1 MRCSRM
7 GTVPRDRTAPPFWIR
22 VSCVFL
28 LALVWACDRA
38 PARDV
43 TLMGASEPS
52 GRGPRGSG
60 VERPDQLPPASHT
73 LDSEGFVDNGGRTSS
88 ERNRTEAS
96 GMRATETGSQVPAG
110 TPGSGFPLPFGP
122 AVRERTRE
130 VPANRWALGT
140 PQPSG
145 ANARVV
151 ARKMARAY
159 CDREWSCGR
168 ISVAEAWGSKARCI
182 GRVDTRFYESLGAAN
197 CPDAFDPNL
206 VPACL
211 SSIRRTSCDVK
222 IEDMASVGD
231 CTPNTL
237 CLPR

>member
-1 MRCSRM
+1 M
-7 GTVPRDRTAPPFWIR
+7 
-22 VSCVFL
+22 

-43 TLMGASEPS
+43 TITS
-52 GRGPRGSG
+52 GTMARSS
-60 VERPDQLPPASHT
+60 PDQLPPATHT
-73 LDSEGFVDNGGRTSS
+73 VDSAGYVDNGGRTSS
-88 ERNRTEAS
+88 ERNRTEMS

-110 TPGSGFPLPFGP
+110 TPGSGLPLGP
-122 AVRERTRE
+122 APEERTGE
-130 VPANRWALGT
+130 TPANRWALGT

-145 ANARVV
+145 GSARVV
-151 ARKMARAY
+151 AQLMARAY

-168 ISVAEAWGSKARCI
+168 ISVPEAWASKARCMGNVNSRFDEDL
-182 GRVDTRFYESLGAAN
+182 GRAG
-197 CPDAFDPNL
+197 CPEAFDANV

-211 SSIRRTSCDVK
+211 TSIRQVACDVK
-222 IEDMASVGD
+222 IENLASVPN